1 MTFSFFGF
9 FWKRHIKFSNKHF
22 LKNRVD
28 QSRYLTEIDFDE
40 EDIRQWHCLIA
51 SRDVWRKHFF
61 KYSAKIKTGVG
72 VG

>member
-9 FWKRHIKFSNKHF
+9 FRKRHIKFSNKHF

-40 EDIRQWHCLIA
+40 EDIRQ
-51 SRDVWRKHFF
+51 
-61 KYSAKIKTGVG
+61 
-72 VG
+72 